1 VPARRSSLLVVATAV
16 LALGAGALPASA
28 VSPYG
33 GPPPAGTDPYAYQD
47 YMRVSAAQ
55 YPPTEFGPT
64 GSDGNAWKYSS
75 KSACQLYG
83 QTNLQ
88 KCTPR
93 NRVNELDAQELFN
106 VTGASVD
113 KSWEVSSGRP
123 DVVIGVVDSGIEWDD
138 VDRAVRNADG
148 TFKREIGAM
157 TDLNNK
163 TFLNAGELPEP
174 DWGTRDPRHP
184 YDRDANGIFD
194 IRDYCPGW
202 AERVTTSPGDLV
214 TGSLG
219 VLDCGGSG
227 DSRVRGAAGTDDTDL
242 NKNGII
248 DPEDLIFRFS
258 DGVDDDGNGYV
269 DDISGWDTYEDD
281 NDPYDDHAY
290 GHGTGEARDS
300 TAEANNGGDVGT
312 CPDCRVMHLRVGD
325 SFVADVNDFAQ
336 AVLFGTDTGAT
347 LIQSALGTLNNSR
360 FAQEAIDYAYR
371 RGVILI
377 ASAADESAGHHN
389 QPSMLEHATVF
400 NAIGEPQV
408 PASASGSYL
417 QFRGCTNYG
426 AYITAAVPGN
436 SCSSE
441 AVGRAA
447 GMAGSPTPPG
457 ATPSPRADSPT
468 TARWTVPAGS
478 LPATGCRPRR
488 SSS

>member
-93 NRVNELDAQELFN
+93 NRVNERDPQELFN

-138 VDRAVRNADG
+138 VD
-148 TFKREIGAM
+148 AM
-157 TDLNNK
+157 RDLNNK

-184 YDRDANGIFD
+184 HDRDANGVFD

-202 AERVTTSPGDLV
+202 EAAASGSSV

-242 NKNGII
+242 NKNGLI

-269 DDISGWDTYEDD
+269 DDIS
-281 NDPYDDHAY
+281 A
-290 GHGTGEARDS
+290 GTPTRTTTTPTTTTPTATAPARRATRRPRPT
-300 TAEANNGGDVGT
+300 TAAT
-312 CPDCRVMHLRVGD
+312 SAPARLPVMHLRVGD
-325 SFVADVNDFAQ
+325 SFIADVNDFAQ

-371 RGVILI
+371 RGVLLI

-447 GMAGSPTPPG
+447 AWPGSPTPPG